1 MMHIVCL
8 VMFTRSLLTLQE
20 STASPLHGTSRSKV
34 PSGLICVLASG
45 QTKKPLEDSSSP
57 ISCKIITQFSWMT
70 RKKVFASCTIPAEI
84 WFNFQLHALQ
94 SFFIFVFLEDQSS
107 FSSQAGENFS
117 HLPVGVSLH
126 GLSKLYGD
134 RVAIQNLNISF
145 YEGHVTTLLGH
156 NGAGKTTT
164 MYVGHSCL
172 P

>member
-1 MMHIVCL
+1 MTHIVCL
-8 VMFTRSLLTLQE
+8 IMFTRSLLTLQE

-34 PSGLICVLASG
+34 PSGLICVAASG
-45 QTKKPLEDSSSP
+45 QTKNSSSP
-57 ISCKIITQFSWMT
+57 ISCKIITRFSWMT
-70 RKKVFASCTIPAEI
+70 RKKVFDSCATPAEI
-84 WFNFQLHALQ
+84 RFNFQLHALQ
-94 SFFIFVFLEDQSS
+94 SFFIYVFLEDQSS

-134 RVAIQNLNISF
+134 RVAIQNLNVSF

-172 P
+172 PLKYI